1 MSQSGQVAT
10 LVFAVT
16 RPAVGWELYEGT
28 MPETELHSQ
37 AITLLEALLK
47 YWARRWGARIVT
59 RLPIRWVEE
68 DARIGVDPD
77 VAVLLPPPPVEEGA
91 LESVFT
97 WLPGH
102 EPPLLAI
109 EVVSKSNAHKDY
121 SIAPAKYAASGTQE
135 LWVFDPLL
143 CGPKQVD
150 GPYRLQIWRRNG
162 SSFERIYAGTGPAR
176 SPALDAWVVATDDGR
191 KLRVTSDAAATD
203 FWLTEEEAAVAQ
215 KNAALAQKDAA
226 LARVAELE
234 AELARRGG

>member
-1 MSQSGQVAT
+1 MIDSMSQSGAVAT

-37 AITLLEALLK
+37 AVELLQSILK
-47 YWARRWGARIVT
+47 RWAVKSGARIVS
-59 RLPIRWVEE
+59 RLAVRWVEE
-68 DARIGVDPD
+68 DGRIGVDPD
-77 VAVLLPPPPVEEGA
+77 VAVLLPPPPVENGA
-91 LESVFT
+91 LESVCT

-109 EVVSKSNAHKDY
+109 EIVSKSNSMKDY
-121 SIAPAKYAASGTQE
+121 AIAPAKYAASGTQE

-143 CGPKQVD
+143 CGPKHVD

-162 SSFERIYAGTGPAR
+162 GGQFARVYAGAGPAH

-191 KLRVTSDAAATD
+191 KIRVTGDEDASD
-203 FWLTEEEAAVAQ
+203 FWLTDEEAAVAQ
-215 KNAALAQKDAA
+215 KEAA

-234 AELARRGG
+234 AQLARR